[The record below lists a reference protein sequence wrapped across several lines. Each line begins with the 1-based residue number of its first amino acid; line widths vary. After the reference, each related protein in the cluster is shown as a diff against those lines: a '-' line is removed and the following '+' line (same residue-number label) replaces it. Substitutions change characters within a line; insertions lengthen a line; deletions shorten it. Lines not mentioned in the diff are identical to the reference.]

1 MVSSPGSLDP
11 RPPRQ
16 FGLRSIF
23 AITALV
29 AGFLGIVH
37 WVGFG
42 PTIGSLLF
50 AIAIITGYVIPAR
63 RIGKAIGVT
72 GAILG
77 AAVVLLILTE
87 LPRAHVVS
95 PRSMCH
101 CNLKQISLA
110 LWCYADVYGS
120 LPPAYIADKS
130 GRPMHSWRV
139 LILPFI
145 EQRGLYDRYDF
156 NEPWDGPHNRLL
168 AKHIPPQYRC
178 PSEPPWPS
186 PETSYL
192 AVTGK
197 ATVWPGTHGTALSKV
212 SDGLGD
218 TIAVVEVA
226 SSGVH
231 WMAPRDLPMAEFV
244 KGINRP
250 SGKGASSPHP
260 SGCHAA
266 CCDGRVWFL
275 QAPTSTA
282 TLKALATRAGGEPLP
297 HDKDG
302 NLIAK

>member
-1 MVSSPGSLDP
+1 M
-11 RPPRQ
+11 
-16 FGLRSIF
+16 
-23 AITALV
+23 
-29 AGFLGIVH
+29 
-37 WVGFG
+37 
-42 PTIGSLLF
+42 
-50 AIAIITGYVIPAR
+50 TGV
-63 RIGKAIGVT
+63 
-72 GAILG
+72 ILG
-77 AAVVLLILTE
+77 AAVVVLILAE
-87 LPRAHVVS
+87 LPRAHVAS
-95 PRSMCH
+95 RRSH
-101 CNLKQISLA
+101 CYNNLKQISLA
-110 LWCYADVYGS
+110 LTCYADVYGS
-120 LPPAYIADKS
+120 LPPTYIADKN

-145 EQRGLYDRYDF
+145 EQPGLYDRYDF
-156 NEPWDGPHNRLL
+156 NEPWDGPNNRLL
-168 AKHIPPQYRC
+168 AKDIPPPYRC
-178 PSEPPWPS
+178 PSDLPWPS

-197 ATVWPGTHGTALSKV
+197 ATVWPGTHGAALSKA

-218 TIAVVEVA
+218 TISVVEVA

-231 WMAPRDLPMAEFV
+231 WMEPRDLPMAEFV

-275 QAPTSTA
+275 QAATSTA

-302 NLIAK
+302 TLIVK

>member
-1 MVSSPGSLDP
+1 MVSSLGPLDP

-16 FGLRSIF
+16 FGLKSVF
-23 AITALV
+23 ALTALV
-29 AGFLGIVH
+29 AGVLGIVH

-42 PTIGSLLF
+42 PTSGSLLF
-50 AIAIITGYVIPAR
+50 AIAIIAGYVIPTR
-63 RIGKAIGVT
+63 RLGKALGVT
-72 GAILG
+72 GVIIG
-77 AAVVLLILTE
+77 AGLVLPLLASRDYICT
-87 LPRAHVVS
+87 RQGACNS
-95 PRSMCH
+95 
-101 CNLKQISLA
+101 NLKQISLA

-120 LPPAYIADKS
+120 LPPAYIADKN

-145 EQRGLYDRYDF
+145 EQPGLYDQYEF

-178 PSEPPWPS
+178 PSDLPWLS

-197 ATVWPGTHGTALSKV
+197 ATVWPGTHGAALSKV

-218 TIAVVEVA
+218 TISVVEVA

-231 WMAPRDLPMAEFV
+231 WMEPRDLPMAEFV

-250 SGKGASSPHP
+250 GGKGASSPHL

-297 HDKDG
+297 HDNDG
-302 NLIAK
+302 NLIVK